1 MPEEYRVMGQFAELI
16 ERRLLAARE
25 DARRQRRE
33 EINAV
38 KSTLPEAAFNIPLD
52 YLDVADEIIQALTP
66 LGSVGDVMLYFLVDE
81 NRVNRLLEGLEG
93 DIVTQLEV
101 ALDTLMIPENLEAAV
116 ATLEAEAA
124 AEDPEVDDTEDEE
137 VVAEAE
143 PEEIQ
148 EVIAEDQPEPVLDV
162 FGDEPVSE
170 EPEPEIVS
178 EPRTREKR
186 AVMPEDDEGEYFE
199 PDEELE
205 LDLLGGGKSQQKK
218 KLERQ
223 QRRQLVF
230 DEEAGRTVVKRRR
243 KGGRKRGEWDEEEYD
258 L

>member
-1 MPEEYRVMGQFAELI
+1 
-16 ERRLLAARE
+16 
-25 DARRQRRE
+25 
-33 EINAV
+33 
-38 KSTLPEAAFNIPLD
+38 
-52 YLDVADEIIQALTP
+52 
-66 LGSVGDVMLYFLVDE
+66 
-81 NRVNRLLEGLEG
+81 
-93 DIVTQLEV
+93 
-101 ALDTLMIPENLEAAV
+101 MIPENLEAAV